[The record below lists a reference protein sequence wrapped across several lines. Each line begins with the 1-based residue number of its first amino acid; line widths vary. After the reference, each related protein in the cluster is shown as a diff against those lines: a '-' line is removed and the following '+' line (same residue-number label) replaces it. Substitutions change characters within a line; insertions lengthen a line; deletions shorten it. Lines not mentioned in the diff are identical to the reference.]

1 MTPNKRD
8 AVIIGA
14 SGGIGKALSGIVQQ
28 SGEYDRVFRLS
39 RSKSDDQYIDICD
52 EQSVRQAAALIKA
65 QSANPA
71 LVICATGILHDGEKQ
86 PEKSL
91 RELDADWLLRV
102 YQVNAVGPALVAKH
116 FIPLM
121 PRKDRAVFA
130 ALGARVGSISD
141 NSLGG
146 WYGYRAA
153 KAALHMMIR
162 NTAIEWSRKNPL
174 SVATALHPGTVDTG
188 LSEPFQR
195 SVPDGKLFTAQ
206 YSAQKMLSVIN
217 QLEPENSGHI
227 FAWDG
232 QEVAP

>member
-1 MTPNKRD
+1 MTLRNRD

-14 SGGIGKALSGIVQQ
+14 SGGIGKALCEILEQ
-28 SGEYDRVFRLS
+28 SAKYDRVFRLS
-39 RSKSDDQYIDICD
+39 RHDSDDHYINICD
-52 EQSVRQAAALIKA
+52 EQSVKQAAAFVKA
-65 QSANPA
+65 QSVNPA
-71 LVICATGILHDGEKQ
+71 LIICATGILHDDQNQ

-91 RELDADWLLRV
+91 RELDADWLTRV
-102 YQVNAVGPALVAKH
+102 YQVNTVGPALVAKH

-141 NSLGG
+141 NNLGG
-146 WYGYRAA
+146 WYGYRAS
-153 KAALHMMIR
+153 KAALHMIIR

-174 SVATALHPGTVDTG
+174 SIATALHPGTVDTG

-195 SVPDGKLFTAQ
+195 SVPNGKLFTAK
-206 YSAQKMLSVIN
+206 YSAQKMLGVIDR
-217 QLEPENSGHI
+217 LEPENSGQI

-232 QEVAP
+232 QKITP